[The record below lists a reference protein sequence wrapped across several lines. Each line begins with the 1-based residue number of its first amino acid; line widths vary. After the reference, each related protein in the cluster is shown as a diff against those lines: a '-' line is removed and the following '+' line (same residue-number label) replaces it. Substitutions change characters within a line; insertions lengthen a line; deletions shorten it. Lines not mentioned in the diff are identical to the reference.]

1 MTIVRIVK
9 AKVRIGSSS
18 NSTQTNAQEAISI
31 QVGSSRGPVPD
42 RPRWIPARVTH
53 ALFLVG
59 HGRTLDEKELRA
71 IDYGSARLAR
81 LICNHQGSP
90 WSVY

>member
-31 QVGSSRGPVPD
+31 QVGIGSRGPAPD

-59 HGRTLDEKELRA
+59 HGRTFDEKELRA
-71 IDYGSARLAR
+71 IDYRSARLAR
-81 LICNHQGSP
+81 PDL
-90 WSVY
+90 